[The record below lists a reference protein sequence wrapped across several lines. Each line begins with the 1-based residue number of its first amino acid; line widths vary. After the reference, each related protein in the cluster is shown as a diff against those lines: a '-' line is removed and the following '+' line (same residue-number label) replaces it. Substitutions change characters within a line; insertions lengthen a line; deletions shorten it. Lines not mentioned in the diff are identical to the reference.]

1 MSNQNIMGRKDAPP
15 ELDET
20 LILDAMQGDPSGLAA
35 VYDFYARRIQRYFYS
50 RVENAEDAEDLTT
63 QTFMSVIETLP
74 RYQHRGKFTAWIF
87 RIARSKAMDFFRRN
101 NSRVRK
107 DASASDRVFDDTL
120 EKVIQSQTIDTVRVI
135 IQTLNDDERELLRLR
150 FVVDLSYVEIA
161 ELVGRKED
169 AVRKSVNRILERLHV
184 QMEVKNA

>member
-1 MSNQNIMGRKDAPP
+1 MSNQNMGRKDAPP
-15 ELDET
+15 ELDEK

-35 VYDFYARRIQRYFYS
+35 IYDFYARRIHRYFYS
-50 RVENAEDAEDLTT
+50 RVENAEDAEDLTA
-63 QTFMSVIETLP
+63 QTFMSVIEALP
-74 RYQHRGKFTAWIF
+74 RYQHRGQFTAWIF
-87 RIARSKAMDFFRRN
+87 QIARSKAMDFFRRN
-101 NSRVRK
+101 HSGIRK

-120 EKVIQSQTIDTVRVI
+120 EKVIQGQTIDTLRVI
-135 IQTLNDDERELLRLR
+135 IKMLREDERELLRLR